1 MKRKYNSKF
10 VLMLSAAAVGVLIGT
25 ALAFA
30 SARNHSLDR
39 HAEPLPEVSA
49 IHAARP
55 AVSLAIPTEP
65 TIATPPAPN
74 QEQPTPAPASVRI
87 DDTTWLPIEVRP
99 GDSLA
104 RIFKRQGIVDQLQ
117 TVVSAGPEAGR
128 LSRIRPGEQIRL
140 SIRDGKLYGLEYDID
155 NSRRLKVERSGEEMV
170 CSIEQR
176 PFETRTQTSSGIVRD
191 SLFSAGKQA
200 GLSDHIIMEMVAI
213 FAWDVDFALDIRQRD
228 SFTIVYEQY
237 YRDGKKIG
245 EGEIQAA
252 EFVNQGKSHRA
263 FRFTTADGR
272 TDYFSPDGRSLKKQF
287 TRTPVS
293 IARIS
298 SRFNLRRKHPVLNR
312 IRAHKGVDYAAPTG
326 TPIKATG
333 DGKVVHV
340 GRKGGYGRTVILKH
354 GSSYTTLYAHMSR
367 YARGI
372 KPGKYVRQGQT
383 IGYIGKSGL
392 ATGPHLHY
400 EFRVNGK
407 HRNPLTVAF
416 PQAQP
421 LPARD
426 SENFVRQTAE
436 LSQTLDEQ
444 QRATVALAMAV
455 K

>member
-10 VLMLSAAAVGVLIGT
+10 VLMLSAAAVGALIGA

-55 AVSLAIPTEP
+55 SVALAIPSEP
-65 TIATPPAPN
+65 TITTPPALD
-74 QEQPTPAPASVRI
+74 QEQPTPAPSSVRT
-87 DDTTWLPIEVRP
+87 DDTTWLPIEVHP

-104 RIFKRQGIVDQLQ
+104 RIFKRQGIADQVQ

-155 NSRRLKVERSGEEMV
+155 NTHRLKVERSGEEMV
-170 CSIEQR
+170 SSIEQC

-200 GLSDHIIMEMVAI
+200 GLSDRIIMKMVAI
-213 FAWDVDFALDIRQRD
+213 FAWDVDFALDIRQGD
-228 SFTIVYEQY
+228 SFTVVYEQY
-237 YRDGKKIG
+237 YRDGKMMG
-245 EGEIQAA
+245 EGEIRAA

-312 IRAHKGVDYAAPTG
+312 VRAHKGVDYAAPTG

-407 HRNPLTVAF
+407 HRNPLTVTF
-416 PQAQP
+416 PQAQA

-426 SENFVRQTAE
+426 SENFVQQTAE
-436 LSQTLDEQ
+436 LNRTLDEQ